1 MLQVGFAG
9 TFAMSLEQPVRRRL
23 TTACEIVV
31 AGEVDILPRLP
42 QIDVLVTMAL
52 TAEMG
57 RAATRL
63 KLVQVP
69 GAGLDRIDRAALPD
83 GAMLANAYGHETGI
97 AEYVIGAIVALTRE
111 FARLDRELRRGVWQS
126 QWAVGVA
133 PPPVWPELAGKTIGI
148 LGYGRIGRSIARFAR
163 VFGIEVCAIRRDVG
177 KRAEDDP
184 TALFGPD
191 CLEQV
196 LRRSDYLVISMPA
209 TPETVG
215 RLGRQQ
221 LALMKPGAF
230 LINVARAE
238 IVDEDALYDALAR
251 GSIAGA
257 ALDVWYRYPRTTGP
271 SVPAA
276 RPFHE
281 LPNVLMTPHVAG
293 WTDGMQSARAG
304 LIAENIRRI
313 AAREEPLNRIAR

>member
-97 AEYVIGAIVALTRE
+97 AEYVIGAIVTLTRE

-215 RLGRQQ
+215 RLGRQE

-251 GSIAGA
+251 GSLAGA
-257 ALDVWYRYPRTTGP
+257 ALDVWYRYPRTAGP
-271 SVPAA
+271 SAPAA

-304 LIAENIRRI
+304 VIAENIRRI